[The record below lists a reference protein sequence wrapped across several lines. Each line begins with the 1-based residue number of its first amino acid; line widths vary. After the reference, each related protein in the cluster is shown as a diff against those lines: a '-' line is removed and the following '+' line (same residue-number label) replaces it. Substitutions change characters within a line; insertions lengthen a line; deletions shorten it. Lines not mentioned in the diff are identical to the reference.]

1 METPRILLI
10 DVITALSTGLSDDL
24 TRVGLRVFAAKP
36 ESRVNEIAQLAPDVV
51 LLGPSLDKEA
61 CLKCMYK
68 AKIADRSLPIL
79 IIFGDAQPPDS
90 YSQYLPGVHCVSVS
104 QTQEEVSRI
113 LNERLEH
120 SGNGVSDYPLI
131 VGQSEKIREVR
142 QKIKNVSGKNIT
154 VLITGETG
162 TGKELVARFIH
173 YHSPRREGPLVK
185 ISCGALPDDLLESE
199 IFGFQ
204 KGAFTGAY
212 RDKPGRLELAQ
223 GGTLFIDEIGELSL
237 TLQVK
242 FLQLLEDKAFA
253 RLGGVRDE
261 VIDIRTVAATNADLA
276 KKVRLGQFRKDLF
289 YRLNVVNI
297 KVPPLR
303 ERKEDIGWLTFY
315 FLNKYSFE
323 QKRELLDIPDKISR
337 HFQNYHW
344 AGNVREL
351 ENVVRRAVAL
361 RDWGFVFGELQ
372 MDATPKTESGDLP
385 SRELPFEIRDQSIKE
400 ALNQKDFSL
409 KKITK
414 AYVLEAEKKAIL
426 GALEKTHWNRKVAA
440 QNLRVSYKTLLNRI
454 DELGLKPA

>member
-1 METPRILLI
+1 VETPRILLI
-10 DVITALSTGLSDDL
+10 DIITSLSTGLSDEL

-36 ESRVNEIAQLAPDVV
+36 ESRVNEIAQLSPDLV
-51 LLGPSLDKEA
+51 LLGPSLDRET

-68 AKIADRSLPIL
+68 VKIADRLVPIL
-79 IIFGDAQPPDS
+79 ILHKGTQPPDS
-90 YSQYLPGVHCVSVS
+90 YSQYLPGVHCVGLS
-104 QTQEEVSRI
+104 QMQEEVSRI
-113 LNERLEH
+113 VTENLEDR
-120 SGNGVSDYPLI
+120 SNGISEYPLI

-142 QKIKNVSGKNIT
+142 QKITNVGGKNIT

-297 KVPPLR
+297 RVPPLR

-323 QKRELLDIPDKISR
+323 QKRELLDIPDKISQ
-337 HFQNYHW
+337 HFQDYHW

-361 RDWGFVFGELQ
+361 RDWGFVFRELQ
-372 MDATPKTESGDLP
+372 MDATPQAESQYPP
-385 SRELPFEIRDQSIKE
+385 SVEHSFERRDQSMKE
-400 ALNQKDFSL
+400 ALSQEDFSL

-426 GALEKTHWNRKVAA
+426 SALEKTHWNRKVAA
-440 QNLRVSYKTLLNRI
+440 QNLKVSYKTLLNRI
-454 DELGLKPA
+454 DELGLKPV

>member
-1 METPRILLI
+1 MQAPRILII
-10 DVITALSTGLSDDL
+10 DFITSLSTGISDEL

-36 ESRVNEIAQLAPDVV
+36 ESRVSEVAQLSPDLVI
-51 LLGPSLDKEA
+51 LGPSLDAET

-68 AKIADRSLPIL
+68 TKIADRSIPIL
-79 IIFGDAQPPDS
+79 ILHKGPQPPDS
-90 YSQYLPGVHCVSVS
+90 YSQYLPGVNCAAIS
-104 QTQEEVSRI
+104 QMQDEISRI
-113 LNERLEH
+113 LSENLEDR
-120 SGNGVSDYPLI
+120 SNGISEYPLI

-142 QKIKNVSGKNIT
+142 QKIENVAGKNIT

-323 QKRELLDIPDKISR
+323 QKRELLDLPDKIYQR
-337 HFQNYHW
+337 FQDYHW

-361 RDWGFVFGELQ
+361 RDWEFVFGELQ
-372 MDATPKTESGDLP
+372 MDAAPQA
-385 SRELPFEIRDQSIKE
+385 ELQHLSSVEHAFERRDQSIKE

-414 AYVLEAEKKAIL
+414 AYVLEAERKAIL

-440 QNLRVSYKTLLNRI
+440 QNLKVSYKTLLNRI
-454 DELGLKPA
+454 DELGLRPA

>member
-1 METPRILLI
+1 METHRILLI
-10 DVITALSTGLSDDL
+10 DCMDSILPRISDDL
-24 TRVGLRVFAAKP
+24 TRVGSRFFAAKP
-36 ESRVNEIAQLAPDVV
+36 ETKVNEIAQLSPDLV
-51 LLGPSLDKEA
+51 LLGPGLDKEA
-61 CLKCMYK
+61 CVKCVYK
-68 AKIADRSLPIL
+68 VKIADRSVPIL
-79 IIFGDAQPPDS
+79 ILHRDSQPPDS
-90 YSQYLPGVHCVSVS
+90 YSQYLPGVDCVGVS
-104 QTQEEVSRI
+104 RVREEVSRI
-113 LNERLEH
+113 LA
-120 SGNGVSDYPLI
+120 GNLADKNNGISEYPLI
-131 VGQSEKIREVR
+131 VGQSEKILEVR
-142 QKIKNVSGKNIT
+142 QKIRNVGGKNIT

-237 TLQVK
+237 NLQVK
-242 FLQLLEDKAFA
+242 FLQILEDKAFA

-261 VIDIRTVAATNADLA
+261 VVDIRTVAATNADLA
-276 KKVRLGQFRKDLF
+276 GKVRLGQFRKDLF

-323 QKRELLDIPDKISR
+323 QKRDLLEIPDKVSQ
-337 HFQNYHW
+337 HFQSYHW

-361 RDWGFVFGELQ
+361 RDWGFVFRELQ
-372 MDATPKTESGDLP
+372 MDAAPQEEPQHPPT
-385 SRELPFEIRDQSIKE
+385 FEHSFERRDQTIKE
-400 ALNQKDFSL
+400 ALSHQDFSL
-409 KKITK
+409 KRMTK
-414 AYVLEAEKKAIL
+414 SYVLEAERKAIL
-426 GALEKTHWNRKVAA
+426 GALERTHWNRKVAA
-440 QNLRVSYKTLLNRI
+440 QNLKVSYKTLLNRI
-454 DELGLKPA
+454 EELGLKPI

>member
-1 METPRILLI
+1 MTNLL
-10 DVITALSTGLSDDL
+10 
-24 TRVGLRVFAAKP
+24 
-36 ESRVNEIAQLAPDVV
+36 
-51 LLGPSLDKEA
+51 
-61 CLKCMYK
+61 
-68 AKIADRSLPIL
+68 ADR
-79 IIFGDAQPPDS
+79 
-90 YSQYLPGVHCVSVS
+90 
-104 QTQEEVSRI
+104 
-113 LNERLEH
+113 
-120 SGNGVSDYPLI
+120 GNGISEFPLI

-142 QKIKNVSGKNIT
+142 QKIRNVGGKNIT

-242 FLQLLEDKAFA
+242 FLQLLEDKAYA

-261 VIDIRTVAATNADLA
+261 LIDIRAVAATNADLP

-289 YRLNVVNI
+289 YRLNVIHI

-303 ERKEDIGWLTFY
+303 ERKEDIGWLTYY

-323 QKRELLDIPDKISR
+323 QKRELLDIPDKISQR
-337 HFQNYHW
+337 FQDYHW

-361 RDWGFVFGELQ
+361 RDWGFVFKELQ
-372 MDATPKTESGDLP
+372 MDGTPQAESQFPP
-385 SRELPFEIRDQSIKE
+385 SVDHSFERRDQSIKE
-400 ALNQKDFSL
+400 TLNQKDFSL

-414 AYVLEAEKKAIL
+414 AYVLEAERKAIL

-440 QNLRVSYKTLLNRI
+440 QNLQVSYKTLLNRI
-454 DELGLKPA
+454 DELGLKPV

>member
-1 METPRILLI
+1 
-10 DVITALSTGLSDDL
+10 V
-24 TRVGLRVFAAKP
+24 
-36 ESRVNEIAQLAPDVV
+36 
-51 LLGPSLDKEA
+51 
-61 CLKCMYK
+61 
-68 AKIADRSLPIL
+68 
-79 IIFGDAQPPDS
+79 
-90 YSQYLPGVHCVSVS
+90 
-104 QTQEEVSRI
+104 EVSRGQEENAKIVTEI
-113 LNERLEH
+113 LEDK
-120 SGNGVSDYPLI
+120 SGGISDFPLI
-131 VGQSEKIREVR
+131 VGQSEKIRQVR
-142 QKIKNVSGKNIT
+142 QKIRNVGGKNIT

-173 YHSPRREGPLVK
+173 FHSPRREGPLVK

-212 RDKPGRLELAQ
+212 RDKPGRLELAH

-242 FLQLLEDKAFA
+242 FLQLLEDKAFT

-261 VIDIRTVAATNADLA
+261 LIDLRAVVATNSDLA

-289 YRLNVVNI
+289 YRLNVIHI

-323 QKRELLDIPDKISR
+323 QKRELLEIPDKIAQQ
-337 HFQNYHW
+337 FLDYHW
-344 AGNVREL
+344 PGNVREL
-351 ENVVRRAVAL
+351 ENVIRRAVAL
-361 RDWGFVFGELQ
+361 RDWGFVSEELQ
-372 MDATPKTESGDLP
+372 NDTASRAGSQSPPRVEP
-385 SRELPFEIRDQSIKE
+385 SYERRDQSIKE

-414 AYVLEAEKKAIL
+414 VYVLEAERKAIL
-426 GALEKTHWNRKVAA
+426 GALEKTHWNRKLAA
-440 QNLRVSYKTLLNRI
+440 QILKVSYKTLLNRI
-454 DELGLKPA
+454 DELGLKPT